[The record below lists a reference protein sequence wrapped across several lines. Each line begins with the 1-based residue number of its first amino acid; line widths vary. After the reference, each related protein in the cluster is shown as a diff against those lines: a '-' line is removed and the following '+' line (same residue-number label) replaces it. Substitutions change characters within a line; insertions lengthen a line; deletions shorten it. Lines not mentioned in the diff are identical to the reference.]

1 MTLVCA
7 ETPGKDTFPELY
19 QTVTKF
25 MMHGPCGVAN
35 PILHAWRMASV
46 QRSFL
51 KISQKLTMECD
62 GYPQY
67 RRRDDGKYIMKN
79 GVPLDNRH
87 IVPYNPYLSK
97 KYNAHI
103 NIEICSTINSCKYL
117 YKYVY
122 KGPDMASVQVV
133 DNQGDALDNT
143 SDTQPKEQD
152 EIKHSVN
159 LQFITASESYW
170 HISGYDVHGCEPS
183 IQRLAVHEENMQTV
197 FFQENDFAEAITNP
211 KNTTLL
217 TLILPTIFTD
227 CLLYPITLPS
237 PQGFNSRLPLSFWFN
252 WSYTFNGIALISAP
266 VSCLPSISRPFISIF
281 EKI

>member
-1 MTLVCA
+1 MLGKMVALIYVIEWQKQGPPHAHILGICDNANKPKTIADYDSVVCA
-7 ETPGKDTFPELY
+7 EIPDKDTFPELY
-19 QTVTKF
+19 QIVTKF

-35 PILHAWRMASV
+35 PNSPCMEDGKCTKKFPKDFTEV
-46 QRSFL
+46 
-51 KISQKLTMECD
+51 TMECD

-103 NIEICSTINSCKYL
+103 NVEICSTINSCKYL

-152 EIKHSVN
+152 EIKFFVN

-170 HISGYDVHGCEPS
+170 CIFLGMMSMGMN
-183 IQRLAVHEENMQTV
+183 QV
-197 FFQENDFAEAITNP
+197 FKD
-211 KNTTLL
+211 LL
-217 TLILPTIFTD
+217 FMRRT
-227 CLLYPITLPS
+227 CKLYS
-237 PQGFNSRLPLSFWFN
+237 SKRMM
-252 WSYTFNGIALISAP
+252 
-266 VSCLPSISRPFISIF
+266 
-281 EKI
+281 

>member
-1 MTLVCA
+1 MTVVCA
-7 ETPGKDTFPELY
+7 EIPDKDTFPELY
-19 QTVTKF
+19 QIVTKF

-35 PILHAWRMASV
+35 PNSPCMEDGKCTKKFPKDFTEV
-46 QRSFL
+46 
-51 KISQKLTMECD
+51 TMECD

-87 IVPYNPYLSK
+87 IVPYNPYQSK

-103 NIEICSTINSCKYL
+103 NVEICSTINSCKYL

-152 EIKHSVN
+152 EIKIFVN
-159 LQFITASESYW
+159 L
-170 HISGYDVHGCEPS
+170 
-183 IQRLAVHEENMQTV
+183 
-197 FFQENDFAEAITNP
+197 
-211 KNTTLL
+211 
-217 TLILPTIFTD
+217 
-227 CLLYPITLPS
+227 
-237 PQGFNSRLPLSFWFN
+237 
-252 WSYTFNGIALISAP
+252 
-266 VSCLPSISRPFISIF
+266 
-281 EKI
+281 